1 MGSLRAEIAREEIR
15 RDGVNMPSMGV
26 NIKMVQEI
34 LGHSDII
41 VTLGIYGHLLPAMH
55 EEAMSK
61 WDEKLKPDSQSDKG
75 AK

>member
-61 WDEKLKPDSQSDKG
+61 WNEQLGPDNRRDEE